1 MGTTDMVGDDGHRPF
16 IGFARFESNAEVG
29 QTDGMDAGLRW
40 NLQPCDDR
48 GYRRIGL
55 DQREQ
60 DRGRE
65 RSALCDL
72 PLDIEAAEFDR
83 RVRAF
88 ADGLNGTLKI
98 RLHGRTFKIED

>member
-1 MGTTDMVGDDGHRPF
+1 MPPVPRLSELEGLS
-16 IGFARFESNAEVG
+16 FAAAVRLFERLGPSLATSLAPLPPIAETWSG
-29 QTDGMDAGLRW
+29 WTSR
-40 NLQPCDDR
+40 
-48 GYRRIGL
+48 
-55 DQREQ
+55 QR
-60 DRGRE
+60 DFD
-65 RSALCDL
+65 ALCDL